1 MMKYKHLKSGKIY
14 KVLFTVIIESDL
26 VPGVVYQSL
35 STGNV
40 FVRPASEFYDGRFVL
55 EVE

>member
-1 MMKYKHLKSGKIY
+1 MRYKHLKSGKIY
-14 KVLFTVIIESDL
+14 KILFTAIIEKDM
-26 VPGVVYQSL
+26 VPGVVYQSI

-40 FVRPASEFYDGRFVL
+40 FVRPASEFYDGRFAL